1 MGEIVEVSRKGLRI
15 HKGYIPPIIIKLA
28 HGEKMDYFQDQIK
41 QLEEDLA
48 KVDGDLSE
56 LVALRTFREMITPT
70 CPQTLKPAS
79 LFMCAG
85 SIRRRECQSCKPRDK
100 IIGQLNP
107 RRPV

>member
-15 HKGYIPPIIIKLA
+15 HKGYIPPIIVKLA

-56 LVALRTFREMITPT
+56 LVALRTFREMLTPT

-85 SIRRRECQSCKPRDK
+85 AIRKLECKSCKPRDV
-100 IIGQLNP
+100 IINQLVP
-107 RRPV
+107 RLR